1 MTHVPRI
8 ARQTTLAQAFTLEGV
23 GVHGGISAVMTVRP
37 AAADTGIVFAR
48 TDLDGVR
55 VPCRHDRVA
64 ATELATVVG
73 DPATGAVSTVE
84 HLVAAFAG
92 MGVDNA
98 LVEIDG
104 PEVPI
109 LDGSAA
115 PFCDA
120 IARVGLR
127 SLSAARR
134 HIEVLKTVRVEQ
146 GAAWGE
152 LAPNPDGFELDVE
165 IDFPAAVIG
174 HQRIV
179 VDLDPV
185 SFRRELARARTFGF
199 IRDVDRLRAAGFAL
213 GASLDNTVVIEG
225 DRLLNPEPLRF
236 ADEFVRHKALDAI
249 GDLSLAG
256 RPLLTSYRSSRAG
269 HRINAL
275 VLKALFADP
284 GAYRVVGGE
293 AIPAN
298 AGGYAALAAVRAP
311 AT

>member
-1 MTHVPRI
+1 MRDARRTASVEVCGRVGRSSRNEGSAEAGVEQMTHVPRI

-23 GVHGGISAVMTVRP
+23 GVHGGIAAVMTVRP

-48 TDLDGVR
+48 IDLDGVP

-152 LAPNPDGFELDVE
+152 LAPNPVGFELD
-165 IDFPAAVIG
+165 F
-174 HQRIV
+174 
-179 VDLDPV
+179 
-185 SFRRELARARTFGF
+185 
-199 IRDVDRLRAAGFAL
+199 
-213 GASLDNTVVIEG
+213 
-225 DRLLNPEPLRF
+225 
-236 ADEFVRHKALDAI
+236 
-249 GDLSLAG
+249 
-256 RPLLTSYRSSRAG
+256 
-269 HRINAL
+269 
-275 VLKALFADP
+275 
-284 GAYRVVGGE
+284 
-293 AIPAN
+293 
-298 AGGYAALAAVRAP
+298 
-311 AT
+311 